1 MVNLNRNKFQE
12 RQFWMKILVVLTSLI
27 FTITLLPSSDIK
39 AGDKQNSPIPKIIPL
54 KISDEN
60 YIRLLGGPP
69 ETVEMHSG
77 LVQLKPNNSVGKHN
91 TKDYEEMVIVLEGK
105 GEMRITGGDT
115 LSIDKNVVLYCPPNR
130 EHDIYNT
137 GSTPLRYIYVVA
149 KTE

>member
-1 MVNLNRNKFQE
+1 
-12 RQFWMKILVVLTSLI
+12 MKKLPVFIFFFITITITLTSL
-27 FTITLLPSSDIK
+27 DIR
-39 AGDKQNSPIPKIIPL
+39 AGETQKSPVPKVIPL
-54 KISDEN
+54 RISEEN

-69 ETVEMHSG
+69 ETYEMHSG
-77 LVQLKPNNSVGKHN
+77 LVYLKPNTSVGKHN

-115 LSIDKNVVLYCPPNR
+115 LNIDKNVVLYCPPNQ

-149 KTE
+149 KTK